1 MTRNSKPPL
10 DCSISGCPV
19 WPVRE
24 PCDTDVGQRW
34 RWGSSCFR
42 GQGTPLEWSRS
53 LGPVGPA
60 WSSQGHICGPPP
72 PPPPGHVCPLG
83 PGLAFLIPQPCRS
96 SLFFFFN
103 VPSPEHSV
111 SPFDLSQDWAQSP
124 VGGGWPQKFCHLSSL
139 CWSWAF
145 LRGCPQEHFLPPA
158 LGLLPRA
165 SQLHSQVSGSR

>member
-1 MTRNSKPPL
+1 MWGRGGAGGAPASEARGLHWSGVGLLDLWGPL
-10 DCSISGCPV
+10 GAPRVTYVVPHSPEQS
-19 WPVRE
+19 
-24 PCDTDVGQRW
+24 
-34 RWGSSCFR
+34 
-42 GQGTPLEWSRS
+42 
-53 LGPVGPA
+53 
-60 WSSQGHICGPPP
+60 PPP
-72 PPPPGHVCPLG
+72 RHVCPLG
-83 PGLAFLIPQPCRS
+83 PGPAFLIPQPCRDQA
-96 SLFFFFN
+96 FFFN
-103 VPSPEHSV
+103 VPFPEHSV